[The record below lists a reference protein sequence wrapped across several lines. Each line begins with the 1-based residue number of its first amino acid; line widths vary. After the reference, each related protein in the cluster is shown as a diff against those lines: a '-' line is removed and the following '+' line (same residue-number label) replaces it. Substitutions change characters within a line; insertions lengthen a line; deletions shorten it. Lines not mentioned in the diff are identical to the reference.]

1 MSLNFSFEKDLFYL
15 KKLALPS
22 RYYYFN
28 DEQNY
33 LKLLTVG
40 EGLFPKDRI
49 KTNIELFDSDVVCST
64 ESATKIYPSK
74 KEFSISKIDITL
86 TNSNFEFINDE
97 LILHRDA
104 RFLQFIDLKCD
115 DRSTFFYGDI
125 LSHGRS
131 FEEFD
136 FTYMGAKNSFKI
148 DSDTEYLEK
157 YILDKSSLSS
167 YIHDMKTDKK
177 IFAKIYIKTKENDTF
192 YNTLLEKQFNSF
204 AFTKNKKMLIGVL
217 SDTKMSSLKKKL
229 LRIWEIY
236 RNSIG
241 KKQFNLGKQ

>member
-28 DEQNY
+28 EEQNY

-40 EGLFPKDRI
+40 EGFFPKDRI
-49 KTNIELFDSDVVCST
+49 RTKIELVDSDVVCST

-74 KEFSISKIDITL
+74 KEYAISKIDIQL
-86 TNSNFEFINDE
+86 KNSNFEFINDE

-104 RFLQFIDLKCD
+104 KFIQLLNLQSDES
-115 DRSTFFYGDI
+115 STFFYGDI

-136 FTYMGAKNSFKI
+136 FSSLGAKNSFKI
-148 DSDTEYLEK
+148 DGYLEYLEK
-157 YILDKSSLSS
+157 YILDNSMLHS
-167 YIHDMKTDKK
+167 YIADTKTDKK
-177 IFAKIYIKTKENDTF
+177 IFAKIYIKTKNNESF
-192 YNTLLEKQFNSF
+192 YNALMQNEINTF
-204 AFTKNKKMLIGVL
+204 AYTKNKQMLIGVL
-217 SDTKMSSLKKKL
+217 SDIKMSSLKKQL
-229 LRIWEIY
+229 LFIWTLY
-236 RNSIG
+236 RKSLN
-241 KKQFNLGKQ
+241 KNEFHLGKN